1 MNEDKTTKHT
11 DENTTD
17 IVTEQ
22 VEQCALSDDAC
33 VQAADD
39 LGIIDTTDS
48 GPDERYAPFNER
60 DNTKPERGT
69 RVWSNVFFVVVIVLS
84 LYFMYDLSSQ
94 IADGNSKSF
103 ADVIANLNPW
113 YLALSVGVLL
123 VMMALGLLEV
133 LRNFENRH
141 PRQNN
146 LRVGTESVACGQV
159 LRQHYAV

>member
-17 IVTEQ
+17 IVAEQ

-39 LGIIDTTDS
+39 LGIIDTTDN

-113 YLALSVGVLL
+113 YLFLSVGVLL
-123 VMMALGLLEV
+123 VMMALDSLKYYVILKTVTPDKTTYGLA
-133 LRNFENRH
+133 
-141 PRQNN
+141 
-146 LRVGTESVACGQV
+146 LRVSLVGKYYDNITV
-159 LRQHYAV
+159 